1 MKKKINFLKE
11 VNKVY
16 SEKNPS
22 VYFRD
27 HKKIQKFID
36 NRKNFLLDL
45 KLPHKIFENSSL
57 IDFGCGSGQNSITYD
72 WLGANCTLIE
82 FDKNSCLNAKKLF
95 KKFSRNKYKIIN
107 EDIFKIK
114 NKKKYDFVISNGVV
128 QHTHNPKKNIKI
140 CCNAVKK
147 GGFFILGI
155 GEKNGFFQRNIQR
168 LILYSISNNNLDV
181 IKYSKILFKKHL
193 NRSVKFGGRT
203 IDEVI
208 FDTYINPKIDTLST
222 GEIVKEFNKNKLI
235 LYYSNEPIKNV
246 KSFTNPFMTQFKLM
260 SNKKFAQTKFEDS
273 LIFNSLHN
281 LSLSNQ
287 DSYKIKEIPQFLKMN
302 ETIKKIVN
310 KVNNNNN
317 LSKLKNIPIKDLTNL
332 SKIINKLKKI
342 QVIDTEHNK
351 IFIKEMM
358 NIFGVLNSKMQ
369 RIEKYHKIKKL
380 LKNSKK
386 IFKGFNGIGMSYF
399 VGYKPK

>member
-1 MKKKINFLKE
+1 MKKKVNFLKE

-16 SEKNPS
+16 NEKNPS

-27 HKKIQKFID
+27 YKKIQRFID
-36 NRKNFLLDL
+36 NRKNFLLNL

-57 IDFGCGSGQNSITYD
+57 IDFGCGSGQNTITYD
-72 WLGANCTLIE
+72 WLGSNCTMIE
-82 FDKNSCLNAKKLF
+82 YDKNSCINAGKLF
-95 KKFSRNKYKIIN
+95 KRFSKNKYKIIN
-107 EDIFKIK
+107 ENIFNFRNI
-114 NKKKYDFVISNGVV
+114 KKYDFVISNGVV
-128 QHTHNPKKNIKI
+128 HHTHNPKKNIKI
-140 CCNAVKK
+140 CCNALKK
-147 GGFFILGI
+147 GGFFILGV

-168 LILYSISNNNLDV
+168 LILYNISNNNSDI
-181 IKYSKILFKKHL
+181 IKYSKILFKDHL
-193 NRSVKFGGRT
+193 NRSIKFGGRT

-222 GEIVKEFNKNKLI
+222 SEIIKEFSKNKLL
-235 LYYSNEPIKNV
+235 LYSSNETLKNI

-260 SNKKFAQTKFEDS
+260 GKKNFLNYKFEDS
-273 LIFNSLHN
+273 LIFNPLHN

-287 DSYKIKEIPQFLKMN
+287 GLYKIKEISQFLKMN
-302 ETIKKIVN
+302 ESIKKIVK

-317 LSKLKNIPIKDLTNL
+317 FTTLKNVPIKDLINL
-332 SKIINKLKKI
+332 KKTIHKLKKV
-342 QVIDTEHNK
+342 QVIDINHNK
-351 IFIKEMM
+351 IFINEMM
-358 NIFGVLNSKMQ
+358 SIFKILNSKML
-369 RIEKYHKIKKL
+369 KVKKFHKIKKI